1 MTPASGP
8 GWRGGG
14 GGRGRSSRG
23 EEAPGAEE
31 VEDAEEEK
39 DRGDFADAFAVIVVA
54 LAIGARRRIVVA
66 RPDDVWDRRRVR
78 AIPGAQSERKEGPDW
93 RGFFLCVWGGN
104 ANVIG
109 GL

>member
-1 MTPASGP
+1 
-8 GWRGGG
+8 
-14 GGRGRSSRG
+14 
-23 EEAPGAEE
+23 
-31 VEDAEEEK
+31 
-39 DRGDFADAFAVIVVA
+39 
-54 LAIGARRRIVVA
+54 
-66 RPDDVWDRRRVR
+66 VR